1 MTYAAKLAIAVW
13 GFFFIATVV
22 LFSLPANAA
31 PDESTPTPGVTL
43 AQAAKGTYRMYHG
56 SRFACS
62 GVFVK
67 STEKEDLF
75 LTAAHCGD
83 GKDISITLDK
93 FDSKFVKISSKVF
106 YLKPVRTL
114 KKLDVMVF
122 KTMDASGEWIV
133 SPIADQKE
141 SDAMDFGTRISAIGY
156 PKGKEITLTHGDFLN
171 RVQPVLSDFDQKEP
185 VYKVTVPFT
194 GGSSGGGVWL
204 KTSTGYKII
213 GLVSHGYRDVSFI
226 NYTSTT
232 KSLHRVTRNLLK

>member
-1 MTYAAKLAIAVW
+1 MTTAAKLAIAVW
-13 GFFFIATVV
+13 GIFIIATAV

-83 GKDISITLDK
+83 GKDMSITLDK

-106 YLKPVRTL
+106 FLKPVRTL

-122 KTMDASGEWIV
+122 KTMDASGDWVV
-133 SPIADQKE
+133 SPIADQRE
-141 SDAMDFGTRISAIGY
+141 ANAMDFGTPISAIGY
-156 PKGKEITLTHGDFLN
+156 PKGLEITLTHGEFLN
-171 RVQPVLSDFDQKEP
+171 RVKPIMREFDQQEP
-185 VYKVTVPFT
+185 VYKTTIPFT

-204 KTSTGYKII
+204 KTSTGYKIV
-213 GLVSHGYRDVSFI
+213 GLVSHHFRDVSFMGYI
-226 NYTSTT
+226 TTT